1 MDVFNHIYIYYLN
14 ELQLRVET
22 ERVDNQKAA
31 IDSKINQLSK
41 VLGRVSE
48 VKKEL
53 RRSKIMI
60 VGEGFAGKTAFA
72 NSIIGKKYEETE
84 STVGINTFMCS
95 VAHASLSNSEWKTC
109 DKIEKEYEN
118 AIAEHLSFMKE
129 DDIEDDDL
137 TQKDFGHTIRKKY
150 RNGPDTK
157 MTGNFCALKS
167 DAYAVDHQDGGD
179 DDGTAFS
186 HSKGEERVEDAAT
199 FAHSKG
205 DRTTDGIDQSSNAKV
220 DEDLIVKYLANHV
233 EIGAN
238 ILISIF
244 DYGGQTV
251 FNVSAMC
258 LYITYILFADNSINH
273 ITAFR
278 LFINFS

>member
-1 MDVFNHIYIYYLN
+1 MDVH
-14 ELQLRVET
+14 
-22 ERVDNQKAA
+22 KAA

-41 VLGRVSE
+41 VLGRINE

-60 VGEGFAGKTAFA
+60 VGEGCAGKTAFA

-84 STVGINTFMCS
+84 STVGINAFLCS
-95 VAHASLSNSEWKTC
+95 VTHAALSKSEWKKC

-129 DDIEDDDL
+129 VDIEDDHI
-137 TQKDFGHTIRKKY
+137 THQESSQIVGKKDK
-150 RNGPDTK
+150 NGLDTR
-157 MTGNFCALKS
+157 MALKS
-167 DAYAVDHQDGGD
+167 DAYAVDHQD
-179 DDGTAFS
+179 
-186 HSKGEERVEDAAT
+186 EREAALD
-199 FAHSKG
+199 HSKG
-205 DRTTDGIDQSSNAKV
+205 DSVTDDIDQSSNAKV
-220 DEDLIVKYLANHV
+220 DEDMIVKYLANHV

-251 FNVSAMC
+251 FNVSTMFI
-258 LYITYILFADNSINH
+258 YIKTILFADNSVNH
-273 ITAFR
+273 IIVF
-278 LFINFS
+278 

>member
-1 MDVFNHIYIYYLN
+1 MQAV
-14 ELQLRVET
+14 
-22 ERVDNQKAA
+22 

-41 VLGRVSE
+41 VLGRINE

-60 VGEGFAGKTAFA
+60 VGEGCAGKTAFA

-95 VAHASLSNSEWKTC
+95 ITHASLSKSEWKTC
-109 DKIEKEYEN
+109 DKIEREYEN

-129 DDIEDDDL
+129 DDIEDDD
-137 TQKDFGHTIRKKY
+137 
-150 RNGPDTK
+150 DTRVA
-157 MTGNFCALKS
+157 GNFRAFKS
-167 DAYAVDHQDGGD
+167 DVNAVDHHGGGD
-179 DDGTAFS
+179 
-186 HSKGEERVEDAAT
+186 HRAAL
-199 FAHSKG
+199 AHSKDG
-205 DRTTDGIDQSSNAKV
+205 EQEEERAVLDHSKNDSTTDGIDQSSNAKV
-220 DEDLIVKYLANHV
+220 DEDMIVKYLANHV

-251 FNVSAMC
+251 FYVSLMFI
-258 LYITYILFADNSINH
+258 YITIILFTDNTTNH
-273 ITAFR
+273 ITVF
-278 LFINFS
+278 